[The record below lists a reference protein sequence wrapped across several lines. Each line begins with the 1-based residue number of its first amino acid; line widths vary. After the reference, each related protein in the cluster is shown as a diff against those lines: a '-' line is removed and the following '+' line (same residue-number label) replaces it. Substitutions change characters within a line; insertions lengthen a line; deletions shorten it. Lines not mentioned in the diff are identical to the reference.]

1 MGTPLVLALGHPQA
15 QDNDAW
21 EEADAAAEDVCAPH
35 VQQQHEPVGRD
46 AHHLFISTAQS
57 LSMTDASCFVV
68 SVMSSGLF

>member
-21 EEADAAAEDVCAPH
+21 EDAAAEDVCAPH

-46 AHHLFISTAQS
+46 AHHLLISAAQS
-57 LSMTDASCFVV
+57 LSMTDASRFVV